1 MQPASSLLG
10 VRLGATAINTTDV
23 RIGDILKL
31 KKPVIVTVA
40 GQSNGKTF
48 PVDTVFKS
56 APVTKITKNAIF
68 LTGKDKATGNPLDV
82 WIVKDPSAY
91 IVVDSDTSFLR
102 TVSITVD
109 NQGTT
114 LAQPIVNAA
123 AAVKEG
129 VSNAIDKAESIGS
142 GLLTAGKW
150 ILVGVLVVGGVILIG
165 EVKSFTKAAKE

>member
-31 KKPVIVTVA
+31 KKPVVVTVS
-40 GQSNGKTF
+40 GEKTGKVF
-48 PVDTVFKS
+48 PSDTVFKS
-56 APVTKITKNAIF
+56 APVTKITPNAIF
-68 LTGKDKATGNPLDV
+68 LKGNGPIDV
-82 WIVKDPSAY
+82 FIAKDPSAY
-91 IVVDSDTSFLR
+91 LVVESDTSFLR

-109 NQGTT
+109 NQGNT
-114 LAQPIVNAA
+114 LAKPIVNAA

-150 ILVGVLVVGGVILIG
+150 ILAGVLVVGGVILIG